1 VISNETKNA
10 FDSIRINREFDSNEM
25 DRTEKQRE
33 KHDEPI
39 ISTLHGITID

>member
-1 VISNETKNA
+1 M
-10 FDSIRINREFDSNEM
+10 RLNREFDSNEIDESDSH
-25 DRTEKQRE
+25 DR